1 MIGLAVGIPLLLVGI
16 PLYFLYAFL
25 VAAFTFLINLPKIV
39 RITLRRLHQL
49 VTGTAA
55 VRKRLQGEILT
66 AKETVLQIGL
76 ELYVMGQSD
85 GSEEPHDARVT
96 AGDLKEFEEI
106 LDYTAFSPKGFVA
119 PGEFVPVGW
128 TSLRRWLRSDPST
141 ESDESRYERPI
152 MTPWALLR
160 SAISSRD
167 SSEENSGENGWDTP
181 TTTIW
186 AISAMKLLN
195 VAEAKIRKGD
205 LESGYRAYLQAE
217 RRIVE
222 GEYRHYLQKN
232 RSGDSTDME
241 DPLRSNAVLVL
252 EAIEG
257 YDTSESD
264 TVRELLCGGTESS
277 LYPARVLKES
287 LSFVDLDKA
296 LMVLNEIRLKD
307 YRRLEFLRVNIL
319 GFVGLPA
326 LLLVFLVAFFPQFL
340 GDTLE
345 PLAVEVGFVE
355 VNVGGGYVL
364 EPGHLIFGLVLMFG
378 AIGAAFSALLK
389 IGEGSKSLG
398 MLMEILGYWLV
409 LVRMLIG
416 SISAFIVSISLLSGV
431 VSETY
436 LSLPL
441 VVGVSIAA
449 GFSER
454 LALDVISSFEA
465 KAMSHLTRDGGGRTA

>member
-1 MIGLAVGIPLLLVGI
+1 
-16 PLYFLYAFL
+16 
-25 VAAFTFLINLPKIV
+25 
-39 RITLRRLHQL
+39 
-49 VTGTAA
+49 
-55 VRKRLQGEILT
+55 
-66 AKETVLQIGL
+66 
-76 ELYVMGQSD
+76 
-85 GSEEPHDARVT
+85 
-96 AGDLKEFEEI
+96 
-106 LDYTAFSPKGFVA
+106 
-119 PGEFVPVGW
+119 
-128 TSLRRWLRSDPST
+128 
-141 ESDESRYERPI
+141 
-152 MTPWALLR
+152 
-160 SAISSRD
+160 
-167 SSEENSGENGWDTP
+167 
-181 TTTIW
+181 
-186 AISAMKLLN
+186 
-195 VAEAKIRKGD
+195 
-205 LESGYRAYLQAE
+205 
-217 RRIVE
+217 
-222 GEYRHYLQKN
+222 
-232 RSGDSTDME
+232 
-241 DPLRSNAVLVL
+241 
-252 EAIEG
+252 
-257 YDTSESD
+257 
-264 TVRELLCGGTESS
+264 
-277 LYPARVLKES
+277 LKES